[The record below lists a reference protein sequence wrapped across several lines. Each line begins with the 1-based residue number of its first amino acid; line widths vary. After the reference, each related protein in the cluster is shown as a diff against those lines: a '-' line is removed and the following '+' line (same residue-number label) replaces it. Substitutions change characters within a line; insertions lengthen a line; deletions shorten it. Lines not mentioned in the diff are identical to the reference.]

1 MAFTGAG
8 GSAIIT
14 AGKTA
19 ISIIHNLGKIP
30 LFVHVS
36 PNDDLSGRTCWSSS
50 VSTGTFV
57 INISSAD
64 VVNHKFYWSVG

>member
-1 MAFTGAG
+1 MVFTGAG

-19 ISIIHNLGKIP
+19 ISVIHNLGKTP
-30 LFVHVS
+30 VS
-36 PNDDLSGRTCWSSS
+36 VLLSPGDDLGREYWASS
-50 VSTGTFV
+50 VTTSTLV

-64 VVNHKFYWSVG
+64 VVNHKLYWYVL